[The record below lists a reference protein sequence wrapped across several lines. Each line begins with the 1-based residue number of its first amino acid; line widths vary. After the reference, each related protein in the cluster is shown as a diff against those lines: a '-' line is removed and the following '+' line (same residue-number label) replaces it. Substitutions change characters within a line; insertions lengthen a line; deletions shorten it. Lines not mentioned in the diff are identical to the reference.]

1 MKINWDKKYL
11 YWGITALLVLS
22 GAILFYYLIFHGQI
36 LGEKCMQL
44 INIMTPVIDGVILAY
59 LLWPIVR
66 FFERKYLYPLK
77 CRLMRRFPKLAE
89 KEKSMDRLCRGIS
102 IIFTLIIMIAA
113 LFGLFSI
120 VIPQVIDSIK
130 SIAMQFPDY
139 MNNLQQWLDKLFEM
153 NPQLEKTVN
162 DLFNEYYQDMIN
174 WMESSLLPK
183 LNTLLVSVSTSMF
196 SVLGAVWDLFIGLII
211 SVYLLG
217 SKEVFIS
224 QGKKILYAF
233 WEKERANAL
242 LDDARM
248 INKTFGGFI
257 SGKLLDS
264 LIIGIICFVCV
275 TILKF
280 PYPMLISVIVG
291 VTNIIPFFG
300 PFIGAIPCTI
310 LIFMVSP
317 LQSVYFV
324 LFIFI
329 LQQFDG
335 NYLGP
340 KILGESTGLSGF
352 WVIFSITLFSG
363 LMGVLGMIVGV
374 PTFAVFYTLVKRKVD
389 NNLDKKDLPTE
400 SVKYRHLE
408 HIHMT
413 SGEMIYADE
422 EAKFREKTQNSA
434 FRKLFAGKNKNKNNE
449 M

>member
-1 MKINWDKKYL
+1 
-11 YWGITALLVLS
+11 
-22 GAILFYYLIFHGQI
+22 
-36 LGEKCMQL
+36 
-44 INIMTPVIDGVILAY
+44 
-59 LLWPIVR
+59 
-66 FFERKYLYPLK
+66 
-77 CRLMRRFPKLAE
+77 
-89 KEKSMDRLCRGIS
+89 
-102 IIFTLIIMIAA
+102 
-113 LFGLFSI
+113 
-120 VIPQVIDSIK
+120 
-130 SIAMQFPDY
+130 
-139 MNNLQQWLDKLFEM
+139 
-153 NPQLEKTVN
+153 
-162 DLFNEYYQDMIN
+162 
-174 WMESSLLPK
+174 
-183 LNTLLVSVSTSMF
+183 
-196 SVLGAVWDLFIGLII
+196 
-211 SVYLLG
+211 
-217 SKEVFIS
+217 
-224 QGKKILYAF
+224 
-233 WEKERANAL
+233 
-242 LDDARM
+242 
-248 INKTFGGFI
+248 
-257 SGKLLDS
+257 
-264 LIIGIICFVCV
+264 
-275 TILKF
+275 
-280 PYPMLISVIVG
+280 MLISVIVG